1 MVVRSVR
8 FSPLVTVCRGGDVSS
23 AAGRAGR
30 TQTGRSA
37 ILRLGKQSTLDVLCV
52 GQCSMMAYTR
62 ESTAVIA
69 QASAQDSSAQGS
81 SNTNE
86 LLIVGPGVL
95 GSYLGKLWLDTH
107 GAGTV
112 VGQTNTT
119 TNHEVLKSIGI
130 SPRTGDDAQG
140 VKAGQRFAN
149 VAYCAPPSGSED
161 YPGDIAKALSY
172 WDGSGNFIF
181 TSSAGVYSIND
192 GSDCNESSPVNELG
206 SNPRTDALLLA
217 EKTVLE
223 AGGCVMRLVG
233 LYHRTRGPHTFFL
246 KQGDVPRWGGYTVN
260 MIHYEDAASICKAVL
275 VGQGSDTGI
284 YRSEVFVGC
293 DGTPVTFQDMMHA
306 IEESGVL
313 PGHVEFTEKDGGDNK
328 GKYMSNTATR
338 EQLQWSPKYSSVAA
352 FFKQGAQDWYCR
364 VQPTGMPHA

>member
-8 FSPLVTVCRGGDVSS
+8 SSPLVSVSGPLGRG
-23 AAGRAGR
+23 RR
-30 TQTGRSA
+30 QTGGFATLSLLGRQSALDAASVGRSSVMVC
-37 ILRLGKQSTLDVLCV
+37 K
-52 GQCSMMAYTR
+52 R
-62 ESTAVIA
+62 ESTAVVVK
-69 QASAQDSSAQGS
+69 SSVKGSSESPEDSSAA
-81 SNTNE
+81 NE

-95 GSYLGKLWLDTH
+95 GSYLGKLWIDTH
-107 GAGTV
+107 GAETV

-119 TNHEVLKSIGI
+119 TNHNVLKSIGI
-130 SPRTGDDAQG
+130 SPRIRDDAQG
-140 VKAGQRFAN
+140 FKAGQSFAN

-181 TSSAGVYSIND
+181 TSSAGVYGTSD
-192 GSDCNESSPVNELG
+192 GSDCNESSPVNEVG
-206 SNPRTDALLLA
+206 SNPRTDALLMA
-217 EKTVLE
+217 ENTVLE

-246 KQGDVPRWGGYTVN
+246 KQGQVLRWGGYTVN
-260 MIHYEDAASICKAVL
+260 MIHYEDAASISKAVL
-275 VGQGSDTGI
+275 VGQGSETGK

-293 DGTPVTFQDMMHA
+293 DGTPVTFKDMMGA

-328 GKYMSNTATR
+328 GKCMSNTATR
-338 EQLQWSPKYSSVAA
+338 EQLQWSPKYSSMAE
-352 FFKQGAQDWYCR
+352 FFKQGAEDWYCSA
-364 VQPTGMPHA
+364 QPTGMPHA